1 MNMDFGLNLTQ
12 EQKLIMTQQMQLSIK
27 MLQMSS
33 FELQEYIEKEFQQN
47 PVLDVK
53 EPDSTEIEKDKLDYK
68 EIIKSLNSNNF
79 SHQSYQKSDEE
90 EVSPFNFISHKKSL
104 KEYLKEEIMGLNE
117 KDYVKSIC
125 SYIIENIDHR
135 GYLVI
140 EEGEIEK
147 DLKIS
152 TKLVKYCI
160 GIIQTLEPY
169 GIGARNLSECL
180 RIQAR
185 QRKVKDENIFIIID
199 KYLELIAENKYNVIA
214 KNMGINVKQAQE
226 YGDIIKTFDPKPSRG
241 FYTGEDVKYI
251 IPDAYIEKIG
261 DKYYIIMNDD
271 LTPRLII
278 NSVYKDIVENQED
291 KEAAD
296 YVKEKLNS
304 AVFLI
309 KSIQHRKST
318 IYKVLQKILDLQRD
332 YFDYGERYL
341 KPMTLKDIASSMD
354 MHESTISRAIRDKYI
369 YTSRGT
375 IKIKDLF
382 TTGISKGFDGEDVS
396 VLIIKKSIEKIINEE
411 DKKKPLSDQ
420 QICDLVNQQDMNIS
434 RRTVAKYREEMGI
447 KSSKGRRRF

>member
-169 GIGARNLSECL
+169 GIGARNLS
-180 RIQAR
+180 
-185 QRKVKDENIFIIID
+185 
-199 KYLELIAENKYNVIA
+199 
-214 KNMGINVKQAQE
+214 
-226 YGDIIKTFDPKPSRG
+226 
-241 FYTGEDVKYI
+241 
-251 IPDAYIEKIG
+251 
-261 DKYYIIMNDD
+261 
-271 LTPRLII
+271 
-278 NSVYKDIVENQED
+278 
-291 KEAAD
+291 
-296 YVKEKLNS
+296 
-304 AVFLI
+304 
-309 KSIQHRKST
+309 
-318 IYKVLQKILDLQRD
+318 
-332 YFDYGERYL
+332 
-341 KPMTLKDIASSMD
+341 
-354 MHESTISRAIRDKYI
+354 
-369 YTSRGT
+369 
-375 IKIKDLF
+375 
-382 TTGISKGFDGEDVS
+382 
-396 VLIIKKSIEKIINEE
+396 
-411 DKKKPLSDQ
+411 
-420 QICDLVNQQDMNIS
+420 
-434 RRTVAKYREEMGI
+434 
-447 KSSKGRRRF
+447 

>member
-1 MNMDFGLNLTQ
+1 MNMDFELNLSQ

-53 EPDSTEIEKDKLDYK
+53 EPDSTDIEKDKLDYK

-79 SHQSYQKSDEE
+79 SHQSYQKSNEE

-104 KEYLKEEIMGLNE
+104 KEYLKEQIVDLNE

-160 GIIQTLEPY
+160 DIIQTLEPY
-169 GIGARNLSECL
+169 GIGARDLCECL
-180 RIQAR
+180 RIQAIHR
-185 QRKVKDENIFIIID
+185 GIEDENIFIIID

-278 NSVYKDIVENQED
+278 NSVYKDIVKNQED

-369 YTSRGT
+369 YTSKGT

-382 TTGISKGFDGEDVS
+382 TTGISKAFDGGDVS
-396 VLIIKKSIEKIINEE
+396 VVIIKKSIEKIINEE

-434 RRTVAKYREEMGI
+434 RRTVAKYREKMGI
-447 KSSKGRRRF
+447 KSSKGRKRF